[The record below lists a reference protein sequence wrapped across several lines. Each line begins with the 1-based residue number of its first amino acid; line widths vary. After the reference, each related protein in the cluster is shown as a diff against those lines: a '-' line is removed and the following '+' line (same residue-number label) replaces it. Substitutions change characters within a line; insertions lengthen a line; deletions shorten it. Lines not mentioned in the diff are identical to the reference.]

1 MGHLGVAHVSFDGG
15 LVLNGAAHNAVDLLH
30 ATGAHHESHVC
41 EVRVVSEE
49 SLHIKLVLS
58 IELNSAP
65 LLSGT
70 VLDESCRVAV
80 VDLLSV
86 SLEVIGIALLSGSV
100 KIAFIH
106 EGKISRNY
114 IRLENNKHNIL
125 QLP

>member
-86 SLEVIGIALLSGSV
+86 SLEVIGIALLSGYNGVLGSH
-100 KIAFIH
+100 IF
-106 EGKISRNY
+106 E
-114 IRLENNKHNIL
+114 L
-125 QLP
+125 